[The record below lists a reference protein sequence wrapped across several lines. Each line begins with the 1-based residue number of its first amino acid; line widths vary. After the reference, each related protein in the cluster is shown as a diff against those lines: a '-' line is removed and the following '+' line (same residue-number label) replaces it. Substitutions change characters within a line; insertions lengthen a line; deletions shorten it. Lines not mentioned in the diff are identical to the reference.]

1 MVTEGGRVDDADR
14 KAAAEELSRA
24 EQERRPIPPLIETFG
39 PYGLEDAY
47 AIQQLF
53 VERLS
58 PARSKTLGHKV
69 GLTSAVMQRMLG
81 VSQPDFGH
89 LLDDM
94 FYAESSA
101 VPLSDFIQ
109 PKVEPEVAF
118 VLGRELAGPGV
129 TMAHVVRAVEYVLPA
144 LEIIDSRIVDWKI
157 SLADTIADNASS
169 GGVVLGGTARRLEG
183 LELRT
188 IGCNLW
194 HAGELAATGA
204 SGAVLGNPLNSL
216 VWLANT
222 LGSLGTGLE
231 EGEVVLPG
239 SCTVALPVGAGDEV
253 RACFAGL
260 GSVGARFEGS
270 SS

>member
-1 MVTEGGRVDDADR
+1 MDDAER
-14 KAAAEELSRA
+14 KAAALDLSKA
-24 EQERRPIPPLIETFG
+24 KLERRPIRPLTETFG
-39 PYGLEDAY
+39 SFGVEDAY
-47 AIQQLF
+47 AVQQLF
-53 VERLS
+53 VEQLAPGPNR
-58 PARSKTLGHKV
+58 TLGHKV
-69 GLTSAVMQRMLG
+69 GLTSVVMQSMLG

-89 LLDDM
+89 LLESM

-101 VPLSDFIQ
+101 VPLSELIQ

-118 VLGRELAGPGV
+118 VLGRELSGPGV
-129 TMAHVVRAVEYVLPA
+129 TMAHAVRAVEYVLPA

-157 SLADTIADNASS
+157 SLSDTIADNASS

-194 HAGELAATGA
+194 HGGALAATGA
-204 SGAVLGNPLNSL
+204 AGAVLGNPLNSL

-222 LGSLGTGLE
+222 LGSLGEGLM

-239 SCTVALPVGAGDEV
+239 SCTVAVPVTAGDEV
-253 RACFAGL
+253 RAFFAGL

-270 SS
+270 AP